1 MTRKQLTRLVC
12 LFVFV
17 LSGSILVAQQNATT
31 AAKAGKSGTSI
42 TGCVQKGTEPNGYV
56 LKDDSGKTWELTDSA
71 AKVADHVG
79 HKVTITGSSVH
90 ESKAE
95 EKKMANTEKAEA
107 DGKPY
112 ADFKVSSVKMIS
124 ESCQ

>member
-42 TGCVQKGTEPNGYV
+42 TGCVHKGTEPNGYV

-79 HKVTITGSSVH
+79 HKVTIPARPCTNRRRR
-90 ESKAE
+90 KRKWPTP
-95 EKKMANTEKAEA
+95 KKQRRMASRMPTSRYRA
-107 DGKPY
+107 
-112 ADFKVSSVKMIS
+112 
-124 ESCQ
+124 